1 VQIAPLCLLPYYP
14 RLFPGKRSLQFALLA
29 KYNRGRDRYRNRN
42 RDRYRKNMA
51 LGHEKT
57 AEADRRSYF
66 EIARKVE
73 LDRMA
78 AMLSRLRKQG
88 CSVQKKSSGY
98 GVDFDSDSD
107 FDPDETLNVYKPRE

>member
-1 VQIAPLCLLPYYP
+1 
-14 RLFPGKRSLQFALLA
+14 
-29 KYNRGRDRYRNRN
+29 
-42 RDRYRKNMA
+42 MA

-78 AMLSRLRKQG
+78 AMLSRLGKRG
-88 CSVQKKSSGY
+88 CSVQEKFSGY
-98 GVDFDSDSD
+98 GVDSDFDSDSD
-107 FDPDETLNVYKPRE
+107 PDETFNVDKPRE